1 MINQCIVSGNVG
13 KKPEI
18 KKFESGKQLARFSI
32 AVNQYSKTNDQPE
45 SLWLDIECWDGVAER
60 LQKCDLDEGKRITV
74 VGSVAPNVY
83 RQTIGSESITHRRV
97 KLKMRLLRALVIKSP
112 KRLSRRR
119 SF

>member
-1 MINQCIVSGNVG
+1 M
-13 KKPEI
+13 
-18 KKFESGKQLARFSI
+18 